1 MHCSIAEESNYCPP
15 TSKENNFGEA
25 ESTKAGLRNVQHII
39 EIWKEKKNLT
49 DHDHNHLKTW
59 WNQIRPQSS

>member
-1 MHCSIAEESNYCPP
+1 MFVSVDEISRFSFLNPPPKMHCSIAEESNYCPP

-39 EIWKEKKNLT
+39 EIWKEKKT
-49 DHDHNHLKTW
+49 
-59 WNQIRPQSS
+59 